1 MADRS
6 ETTAAPTASPLGLT
20 DELLRAVPRLVERTV
35 HQAELARSLAG
46 HLPCI
51 GSILVPRRVSTDGTD
66 TTEGIDNGR
75 RAPEPVRVQDLFDD
89 DGDAAPVDDATT
101 SAAAAATVSAATGA
115 PSTAAAVSDEPAAAA
130 GVPSES
136 ELPVADYDSLAASQ
150 VVPRLATLDPDDLRA
165 VQRYEAAHRRRQT
178 ILNRVAQLLEA

>member
-20 DELLRAVPRLVERTV
+20 DELLRAVPRLVERTL
-35 HQAELARSLAG
+35 HQAEIARSLAG

-51 GSILVPRRVSTDGTD
+51 GSILVPRTVST
-66 TTEGIDNGR
+66 DNGR

-89 DGDAAPVDDATT
+89 DAATDTAAASGADEVAPSAPVRGDAASSLTNGR
-101 SAAAAATVSAATGA
+101 SQ
-115 PSTAAAVSDEPAAAA
+115 PAAAA
-130 GVPSES
+130 DAAPVPSES

-150 VVPRLATLDPDDLRA
+150 VVPRLATLDPEDLRA
-165 VQRYEAAHRRRQT
+165 VQSYEAAHRRRQT

>member
-20 DELLRAVPRLVERTV
+20 DELLRAVPRLVERTL

-66 TTEGIDNGR
+66 TTDGTDNGR
-75 RAPEPVRVQDLFDD
+75 RAPEPVRVQDLFD

-101 SAAAAATVSAATGA
+101 SAAAAATAGAATGA
-115 PSTAAAVSDEPAAAA
+115 PSMAAAVSDEPAAAA
-130 GVPSES
+130 DVPSES